1 MMDDRDWAMI
11 RKEIALQVMIIT
23 HGQTASTQID
33 DSPSTESIDNCPPGM
48 PTITGRP
55 VMHPYGLASRALK
68 ETISVIARV
77 GNHPANKIIIG
88 HRDKDR
94 PALDADGDVVLY
106 DGHGN
111 VMMLK
116 DSNPYID
123 TGDRAFSVGGKDLAD
138 NLLGAI
144 AELVE
149 KEIQKVITK
158 MNANNVV
165 FATHVHPSGMGP
177 TGTPAA
183 GMSDADAV
191 GDVAAGHV
199 RLG

>member
-94 PALDADGDVVLY
+94 PALEADGDVVLY

-116 DSNPYID
+116 NEDPYID
-123 TGDRAFSVGGKDLAD
+123 TGDRAFSVGGKDLPD
-138 NLLGAI
+138 SLLGAI
-144 AELVE
+144 ALAVKTEM
-149 KEIQKVITK
+149 QKITAK
-158 MNANNVV
+158 MDANTSAFN
-165 FATHVHPSGMGP
+165 THTHPSGMGP
-177 TGTPAA
+177 TGTPVGA
-183 GMSDADAV
+183 MTNADNV
-191 GDVAAGHV
+191 EDMNCDHV

>member
-144 AELVE
+144 AALVKAEL
-149 KEIQKVITK
+149 QKLAAKIDTN
-158 MNANNVV
+158 NALYM
-165 FATHVHPSGMGP
+165 THQHPSGMGP
-177 TGTPAA
+177 TGTPTV
-183 GMSDADAV
+183 GLQNADTV
-191 GDVAAGHV
+191 EDVKAGHV